1 LLVLTAAIAPLAALA
16 IYLALEEGRR
26 DSEDAQEHA
35 EVAVRLVTQDLNR
48 LIQGSRDLILSFS
61 RNPVVKDHPEAC
73 NTMMAALRPSFP
85 QFANMGML
93 DRDHRIVCTAVPTK
107 LRIVKDNQGL
117 AEVILKSRD
126 IVIGEFQVGETVRRP
141 NLPLTGPVFDQQD
154 RIRYF
159 FVAVIDLAWL
169 GKQVSRVPLQKQA
182 ILLVVDRHGT
192 VIARN
197 PSADEWIG
205 QPAPPDERKLLRQG
219 DFNGEI
225 TGSDGVRRVYS
236 VARADSGGG
245 LAVIMKIR
253 ATEIYRQSRR
263 RLVLHLGVL
272 FMVGVL
278 VLGMTWTGID
288 RKFARPLLKLV
299 ETSRRLGAGDLCS
312 RSEVAYTGEIGA
324 LARSFDQMADA
335 LQREQ
340 TRTLK
345 ASQAFRSIIEGTA
358 ASTGEEF
365 FRSLVRSLASALGA
379 EFAMVGELTEDLQSV
394 RTIAISSSGRMI
406 GDTVYQLQGTP
417 CEAVV
422 NRQACYYPANVQELF
437 PQDEM
442 LRDLGMHS
450 YLGTP
455 LVGSDGKPLGLIAV
469 LHQHP
474 MAEEFI
480 EAQSILTVFAAR
492 AAAELERLRAE
503 RAVKLAAGQ
512 NEEMVSR
519 LRALTARLESVREE
533 ERTHVA
539 REIHDELG
547 QQLTAIRLDL
557 ADLKRRLRD
566 ASSRGE
572 PVAPLLARF
581 AEVTGLVDSTMRTV
595 RRIATELRPS
605 VLDTFGLVAA
615 IEWLADDFQKRTKIR
630 CAYEGPE
637 DLGLDQELSTTVF
650 RICQEALTNVA
661 RHAAA
666 TEVKIRLAVE
676 GEWLSLEVRDNGKG
690 VSASTLAQTRSLGI
704 LGMRERA
711 RIAGGELQIGGS
723 GGQGVTVVA
732 RLPLRTP
739 SEPRVRADTA
749 AV

>member
-1 LLVLTAAIAPLAALA
+1 
-16 IYLALEEGRR
+16 
-26 DSEDAQEHA
+26 
-35 EVAVRLVTQDLNR
+35 LNR

-61 RNPVVKDHPEAC
+61 RNPAVKDHPEAC
-73 NTMMAALRPSFP
+73 NAMMAALRPSLP

-93 DRDHRIVCTAVPTK
+93 DRDHKIVCTAVPTK
-107 LRIVKDNQGL
+107 LRFVEDKEGL
-117 AEVILKSRD
+117 AERILKNRD
-126 IVIGEFQVGETVRRP
+126 IVIGEFQVGETVPRP
-141 NLPLTGPVFDQQD
+141 NLPITGPVFDEQD
-154 RIRYF
+154 QMRYF

-169 GKQVSRVPLQKQA
+169 SKQIGRVPLQKQA
-182 ILLVVDRHGT
+182 ILLVLDRRGT

-197 PSADEWIG
+197 PSSGEWIG
-205 QPAPPDERKLLRQG
+205 QPAPPDEQTLLKRG

-225 TGSDGVRRVYS
+225 PGSDGVQRVYS
-236 VARADSGGG
+236 VARVGSGGD

-263 RLVLHLGVL
+263 RLALHLGGL
-272 FMVGVL
+272 SIVGLL
-278 VLGMTWTGID
+278 VLGVTWAGID

-299 ETSRRLGAGDLCS
+299 ETSRRLGAGDPSS

-335 LQREQ
+335 LEREQ

-345 ASQAFRSIIEGTA
+345 ASQSLRSIIEGTS

-365 FRSLVRSLASALGA
+365 FRSLVRSLASTLGA
-379 EFAMVGELTEDLQSV
+379 NFAMVGELTEDLQSV
-394 RTIAISSSGRMI
+394 RTIAICASGQLI
-406 GDTVYQLQGTP
+406 GNTVYQLKGTP

-422 NRQACYYPANVQELF
+422 NRKACYYPSSVQELF

-442 LRDLGMHS
+442 LRDLDMHS
-450 YLGTP
+450 YLGAP
-455 LVGSDGKPLGLIAV
+455 LVGSEGKPLGVIAV

-480 EAQSILTVFAAR
+480 EAEAILTVFAAR
-492 AAAELERLRAE
+492 AAVELERLRAE
-503 RAVKLAAGQ
+503 RALKLAAAE

-547 QQLTAIRLDL
+547 QQLTAIRIDL
-557 ADLKRRLRD
+557 IDLKRRLRD
-566 ASSRGE
+566 ASARGE
-572 PVAPLLARF
+572 PVAPLLERF

-615 IEWLADDFQKRTKIR
+615 IEWLAEDFQKRTGIR
-630 CAYEGPE
+630 CSYEGPE
-637 DLGLDQELSTTVF
+637 DVDAGRELSTTVF

-676 GEWLSLEVRDNGKG
+676 SGWLSLEVRDNGKG
-690 VSASTLAQTRSLGI
+690 ISASTLAQTRSLGV

-711 RIAGGELQIGGS
+711 RIAGGELEIGG
-723 GGQGVTVVA
+723 GGQGVTVIA
-732 RLPLRTP
+732 RVPFRTP
-739 SEPRVRADTA
+739 SEPTVRADTA